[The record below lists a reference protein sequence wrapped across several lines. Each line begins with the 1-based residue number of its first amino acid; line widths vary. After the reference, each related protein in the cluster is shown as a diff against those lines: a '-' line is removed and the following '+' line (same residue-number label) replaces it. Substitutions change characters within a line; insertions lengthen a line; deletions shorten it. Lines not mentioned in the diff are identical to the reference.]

1 MTTILSEILMLDYK
15 KKWIG
20 IIFKSIDF
28 WLSVGKVSTHIS
40 GFRTTNDFLL
50 VRSHYDTKT
59 TRAQYLKHI
68 TFFKNLR
75 YPLLADRF
83 FKPFPRPSSL
93 TA

>member
-28 WLSVGKVSTHIS
+28 WLSLGKVSTRIS

-59 TRAQYLKHI
+59 TRGQYLKNI
-68 TFFKNLR
+68 TFFLNLR
-75 YPLLADRF
+75 YPL
-83 FKPFPRPSSL
+83 
-93 TA
+93 

>member
-1 MTTILSEILMLDYK
+1 MTTILSEVLMLDYK

-20 IIFKSIDF
+20 ITFKSIDF
-28 WLSVGKVSTHIS
+28 WLSLGKVSTRIS

-68 TFFKNLR
+68 TFF
-75 YPLLADRF
+75 
-83 FKPFPRPSSL
+83 
-93 TA
+93 